1 MGPSSG
7 VAANACFDANAATH
21 LGALLGSS
29 WGPPGIVLGPTG
41 SRIGGLGECR
51 PPSFLSQ
58 DQKADSAKAPA
69 ECSQRKHPAI
79 RRWLFPSVR
88 LLWTVWGR
96 LGVLE
101 SGAQA
106 APPTLQN
113 RAQEASSFS
122 QDGALAFGTA
132 SGGAKAC
139 QKGPIWNP
147 RRPIYLQSN
156 RLIRRSP
163 IGCMIIY
170 LVCGT
175 SWWLQSPPPG
185 S

>member
-1 MGPSSG
+1 MGRLEAFWYRLGVLFVGPSSG
-7 VAANACFDANAATH
+7 VAANACFDANAASH

-113 RAQEASSFS
+113 RAQEASSFP
-122 QDGALAFGTA
+122 QDPKMRPWLSGLPAGEPKLAKKAPSGAQEDP
-132 SGGAKAC
+132 SIC
-139 QKGPIWNP
+139 VQ
-147 RRPIYLQSN
+147 
-156 RLIRRSP
+156 
-163 IGCMIIY
+163 IG
-170 LVCGT
+170 
-175 SWWLQSPPPG
+175 
-185 S
+185 